1 MSKFNLFSA
10 IFIIVASCWSFI
22 KGDMMMALIEVG
34 LLCALLLSAILLE
47 LADLKKCLK
56 R

>member
-10 IFIIVASCWSFI
+10 IFIIVAAFWSFI
-22 KGDMMMALIEVG
+22 TGDMMMSLVEVG

-47 LADLKKCLK
+47 LADLKKRLK

>member
-22 KGDMMMALIEVG
+22 KGDMMMALMRWGYYV
-34 LLCALLLSAILLE
+34 
-47 LADLKKCLK
+47 
-56 R
+56 RYY